1 MFFKRY
7 SLLWQYVI
15 NYSLFLW
22 SYFARLR
29 KKQIQILVIVASL
42 SREETDY
49 VIQVFFLLNGVTTD
63 FKSNKLCQ
71 FIWDNCLSHE
81 DEIVISLWESCANID
96 ILWVSTPLMNYI
108 VWLWLYCF
116 FPQQYDSSISPVDVI
131 MQIATIRNY
140 WKSQQNAFG
149 FVRMWGDKTASS
161 KRKTL

>member
-1 MFFKRY
+1 VFFKRY

-71 FIWDNCLSHE
+71 FI
-81 DEIVISLWESCANID
+81 
-96 ILWVSTPLMNYI
+96 
-108 VWLWLYCF
+108 
-116 FPQQYDSSISPVDVI
+116 
-131 MQIATIRNY
+131 
-140 WKSQQNAFG
+140 
-149 FVRMWGDKTASS
+149 
-161 KRKTL
+161 